1 MIWPFKRR
9 KKQSKKFEELQRKL
23 EQKKTAHL
31 ENLKEKHKSAVVWA
45 KRKGIKTEELAGKS
59 AKGLAAGVAAGA
71 MVLSSG
77 VPLVNQESQAKQSKP
92 NEPRGDATDIKE
104 TIVAKKDVRP
114 EVKKVLDGE
123 DMYNETKIT
132 KELSKVLDIPVKAE
146 QDGIRLNKT
155 YGIIGY
161 ESHLT
166 RYPGDNIS
174 THFQSD
180 RDYELYSH
188 ASMAGGPGAWGYIAP
203 SRQEMTQKDIER
215 EKYYLVAQTFLSPNW
230 GTPEVK
236 EWFRH
241 RKMVVVNPQNGIVVV
256 GALEDAGPEPSTGN
270 SFGGSPEVME
280 ALRFHGGGSYVLM
293 YFVDDPKDEIMS
305 ILIETFFKKE
315 NIMSELDTL
324 DIHDEERE
332 KLLKTADEIAE
343 LRFLHAILDRLE
355 ERDKELFLEQVHGG
369 TSEILAE
376 FLREKI
382 ENVEELL
389 LKYADE
395 LEGEILKDIRNLQKG
410 VG

>member
-293 YFVDDPKDEIMS
+293 YFVDDPKDEIP
-305 ILIETFFKKE
+305 L
-315 NIMSELDTL
+315 
-324 DIHDEERE
+324 
-332 KLLKTADEIAE
+332 
-343 LRFLHAILDRLE
+343 
-355 ERDKELFLEQVHGG
+355 
-369 TSEILAE
+369 
-376 FLREKI
+376 
-382 ENVEELL
+382 
-389 LKYADE
+389 
-395 LEGEILKDIRNLQKG
+395 G
-410 VG
+410 VYGL